1 MPWRGRTPGVPRR
14 PSWSL
19 TRLFENELRK
29 TWANTVRDPVL
40 KERAGVLGKEVD
52 GTVLDLF
59 DVDLPL
65 ADPKMA
71 LHGVPAWFE

>member
-1 MPWRGRTPGVPRR
+1 
-14 PSWSL
+14 
-19 TRLFENELRK
+19 LRK

-71 LHGVPAWFE
+71 LHGVPALFE